1 MGLWLRFQCFTGI
14 MMRFYFPLAL
24 SHQQVQGVHIQG
36 FGALDLLLLHGS
48 RGLEGIAKSTWGA
61 LIEKEHFISGA
72 LPGHLHF
79 KTCLS

>member
-1 MGLWLRFQCFTGI
+1 MVAVSMLYWYHDEVLLPTGP
-14 MMRFYFPLAL
+14 FAPA
-24 SHQQVQGVHIQG
+24 SAGVHIQG

-48 RGLEGIAKSTWGA
+48 RGLEGIAKSTWGT